1 MTSNRQLRAACFML
15 AGARL
20 GLSARLAAVASLL
33 TLAACQTPP
42 VNPNPV
48 PVDEGVSRTTVLSQS
63 NVERGGQSLLDVS
76 IVLFQHETDALT
88 ESEARLHNA
97 ERHYFP
103 LLFKE
108 VLDQSGYWGA
118 VRVLPEADVGSEL
131 ECEGRILHSHAS
143 ELRLSLICRDA
154 TGAVWLDKTSF
165 QRTGEKDYLDEQM
178 AVQDPFRP
186 LFYDLANELAAA
198 LNNRFADSA
207 ELIRATALMR
217 YGIALAPD
225 TFSAFVRPVDDRFEL
240 VGLPAKGDPMRERI
254 TRIRE
259 SEYLFVD
266 AVDEAYN
273 EVLINLVV
281 PYRIWRQ
288 YQYEFETYNQLLG
301 ADDRVGR
308 QQLAFD
314 YDALLGA
321 YRRYQDYRRNQ
332 DELEEMADSLNRS
345 LAPTLAEVEG
355 RVLELS
361 GNLAGQYRMWRSL
374 LRQLYREEGGE

>member
-1 MTSNRQLRAACFML
+1 M
-15 AGARL
+15 
-20 GLSARLAAVASLL
+20 
-33 TLAACQTPP
+33 
-42 VNPNPV
+42 
-48 PVDEGVSRTTVLSQS
+48 
-63 NVERGGQSLLDVS
+63 
-76 IVLFQHETDALT
+76 
-88 ESEARLHNA
+88 
-97 ERHYFP
+97 
-103 LLFKE
+103 
-108 VLDQSGYWGA
+108 
-118 VRVLPEADVGSEL
+118 PEADVGSEL
-131 ECEGRILHSHAS
+131 ECEGRILNSHAS

-198 LNNRFADSA
+198 LDNRFADSA

-273 EVLINLVV
+273 EVLINMVG

>member
-1 MTSNRQLRAACFML
+1 MASNRQQRAARPKL
-15 AGARL
+15 AARWL
-20 GLSARLAAVASLL
+20 GLSALLAAVASLL
-33 TLAACQTPP
+33 TLAACQTPQ
-42 VNPNPV
+42 VNTNLV
-48 PVDEGVSRTTVLSQS
+48 PVDVGVSRTTALSQS
-63 NVERGGQSLLDVS
+63 NVERGQPFLDVS

-88 ESEARLHNA
+88 ESETRLHNA

-118 VRVLPEADVGSEL
+118 VRVLPEPDVSSEL

-143 ELRLSLICRDA
+143 ELRLRLICRDA
-154 TGAVWLDKTSF
+154 TGVVWLDKTSF
-165 QRTGEKDYLDEQM
+165 QRAGEKDYLDEQM
-178 AVQDPFRP
+178 AVHDPFRP
-186 LFYDLANELAAA
+186 LFYDLANGLAAA
-198 LNNRFADSA
+198 LTNRFADST

-273 EVLINLVV
+273 EVLINMVG

-288 YQYEFETYNQLLG
+288 HQYEFETYNQLLG

-308 QQLAFD
+308 QQLAFE

>member
-1 MTSNRQLRAACFML
+1 
-15 AGARL
+15 
-20 GLSARLAAVASLL
+20 
-33 TLAACQTPP
+33 
-42 VNPNPV
+42 
-48 PVDEGVSRTTVLSQS
+48 
-63 NVERGGQSLLDVS
+63 
-76 IVLFQHETDALT
+76 
-88 ESEARLHNA
+88 
-97 ERHYFP
+97 
-103 LLFKE
+103 
-108 VLDQSGYWGA
+108 
-118 VRVLPEADVGSEL
+118 
-131 ECEGRILHSHAS
+131 
-143 ELRLSLICRDA
+143 
-154 TGAVWLDKTSF
+154 
-165 QRTGEKDYLDEQM
+165 M

-186 LFYDLANELAAA
+186 LFYDLANELATA

-225 TFSAFVRPVDDRFEL
+225 TFSAFVRSVDDRFEL
-240 VGLPAKGDPMRERI
+240 VGLPAKDDPMRERI

-273 EVLINLVV
+273 EVLINMVG

>member
-1 MTSNRQLRAACFML
+1 MASNRQQRAARSKL
-15 AGARL
+15 AARRP

-42 VNPNPV
+42 VNSTPV

-63 NVERGGQSLLDVS
+63 NVERGQSLLDVS

-88 ESEARLHNA
+88 ESETRLHNA

-131 ECEGRILHSHAS
+131 ECEGRILHSHAA
-143 ELRLSLICRDA
+143 ELRLRLICRDA

-165 QRTGEKDYLDEQM
+165 QRAGEKDYLDEQM

-186 LFYDLANELAAA
+186 LFYELANELAAA
-198 LNNRFADSA
+198 LSNRFAESA

-225 TFSAFVRPVDDRFEL
+225 TFRAFVRPVDDRFEL

-259 SEYLFVD
+259 SEFLFVD

-273 EVLINLVV
+273 EVLINMVG

-374 LRQLYREEGGE
+374 LRQLYQEEGRE

>member
-1 MTSNRQLRAACFML
+1 MTDNWQLGAQCSKFAA
-15 AGARL
+15 GWL
-20 GLSARLAAVASLL
+20 GLRSRLASTVSLL
-33 TLAACQTPP
+33 TLAACQTTP
-42 VNPNPV
+42 VNTNSV
-48 PVDEGVSRTTVLSQS
+48 PVDEGLSRTTSLSQS
-63 NVERGGQSLLDVS
+63 IEESGQSLLDLS
-76 IVLFQHETDALT
+76 IVLFGHEADALT

-103 LLFKE
+103 LLLKE

-118 VRVLPEADVGSEL
+118 VRVLPEADAGSEL

-143 ELRLSLICRDA
+143 ELRLRVICRDA

-165 QRTGEKDYLDEQM
+165 QRAGERDYLDKQM
-178 AVQDPFRP
+178 AAQDPFRP
-186 LFYDLANELAAA
+186 LFYGLANELAAA
-198 LNNRFADSA
+198 LANRFADSA
-207 ELIRATALMR
+207 ELIRVTALMR
-217 YGIALAPD
+217 YGMALAPD
-225 TFSAFVRPVDDRFEL
+225 SFSAFVKSVNDRFEL
-240 VGLPAKGDPMRERI
+240 VSLPAKDDPMLERI

-266 AVDEAYN
+266 AVDEAYT
-273 EVLINLVV
+273 EVLIKMVG

-314 YDALLGA
+314 YDALVGA

-374 LRQLYREEGGE
+374 LRQLYREEGEE

>member
-1 MTSNRQLRAACFML
+1 MTSRQQRVAWFML

-63 NVERGGQSLLDVS
+63 NVERGQSLLDVS

-88 ESEARLHNA
+88 ESETRLHNA

-131 ECEGRILHSHAS
+131 ECEGRILHSNAS

-154 TGAVWLDKTSF
+154 TGAVWLDETSF
-165 QRTGEKDYLDEQM
+165 QRTGEMDYLDEQM

-186 LFYDLANELAAA
+186 LFYDLANELADA

-273 EVLINLVV
+273 EVLINMVG

>member
-1 MTSNRQLRAACFML
+1 MQRALSSPQDGLASGEAGGSGLIADACGLSNPARELDPSACRRRSVSDDGTQSIEC
-15 AGARL
+15 GARPIFVRRVYRL
-20 GLSARLAAVASLL
+20 VSTRDGCANGVRDSLAQCGATLFSSALQGSARSV
-33 TLAACQTPP
+33 
-42 VNPNPV
+42 
-48 PVDEGVSRTTVLSQS
+48 
-63 NVERGGQSLLDVS
+63 
-76 IVLFQHETDALT
+76 
-88 ESEARLHNA
+88 
-97 ERHYFP
+97 
-103 LLFKE
+103 
-108 VLDQSGYWGA
+108 GYWGA

-131 ECEGRILHSHAS
+131 ECEGRILHSHAA
-143 ELRLSLICRDA
+143 ELRLRLICRDA

-165 QRTGEKDYLDEQM
+165 QRAGEKDYLDEQM

-186 LFYDLANELAAA
+186 LFYELANELAAA
-198 LNNRFADSA
+198 LSNRFAESA

-225 TFSAFVRPVDDRFEL
+225 TFRAFVRPVDDRFEL
-240 VGLPAKGDPMRERI
+240 VGCQRKATPCVSVSRASERASI
-254 TRIRE
+254 
-259 SEYLFVD
+259 LFVD

-273 EVLINLVV
+273 EVLINMVG

-361 GNLAGQYRMWRSL
+361 GNMAGHYRMWRSL
-374 LRQLYREEGGE
+374 LRQLYQEEGRE

>member
-1 MTSNRQLRAACFML
+1 MASNRQQRAARPKL
-15 AGARL
+15 AARWL
-20 GLSARLAAVASLL
+20 GLSALLAAVASLL
-33 TLAACQTPP
+33 TLAACQTPQ
-42 VNPNPV
+42 VNTNLV
-48 PVDEGVSRTTVLSQS
+48 PVDVGVSRTTALSQS
-63 NVERGGQSLLDVS
+63 NVERGQPFLDVS

-88 ESEARLHNA
+88 ESETRLHNA

-118 VRVLPEADVGSEL
+118 VRVLPEPDVSSEL

-143 ELRLSLICRDA
+143 ELRLRLICRDA
-154 TGAVWLDKTSF
+154 TGVVWLDKTSF
-165 QRTGEKDYLDEQM
+165 QRAGEKDYLDEQM

-186 LFYDLANELAAA
+186 LFYDLANGLAAA
-198 LNNRFADSA
+198 LTNRFADST

-273 EVLINLVV
+273 EVLIKMVG

-374 LRQLYREEGGE
+374 LRQLYREERVE

>member
-15 AGARL
+15 AEARL

-48 PVDEGVSRTTVLSQS
+48 PADEGVARTTVLSQS
-63 NVERGGQSLLDVS
+63 NVERSGRSLLDVS
-76 IVLFQHETDALT
+76 IVLFKHETDALT
-88 ESEARLHNA
+88 ESETRLHNA

-108 VLDQSGYWGA
+108 VLDQYGYWGA

-131 ECEGRILHSHAS
+131 ECEGRILNSHAS

-154 TGAVWLDKTSF
+154 TGAVWLDKTAF

-198 LNNRFADSA
+198 LDNRFADSA

-273 EVLINLVV
+273 EVLINMVG

>member
-15 AGARL
+15 AEARL

-48 PVDEGVSRTTVLSQS
+48 PADEGVARTTVLSQS
-63 NVERGGQSLLDVS
+63 NVERSGRSLLDVS
-76 IVLFQHETDALT
+76 IVLFKHETDALT
-88 ESEARLHNA
+88 ESETRLHNA

-131 ECEGRILHSHAS
+131 ECEGRILNSHAS

-154 TGAVWLDKTSF
+154 TGAVWLDKTAF

-198 LNNRFADSA
+198 LDNRFADSA

-273 EVLINLVV
+273 EVLINMVG

>member
-1 MTSNRQLRAACFML
+1 MVSNRQQRAACSKPA
-15 AGARL
+15 AGLL
-20 GLSARLAAVASLL
+20 GLSMRLAAVASLL
-33 TLAACQTPP
+33 TLAACQTAP

-48 PVDEGVSRTTVLSQS
+48 PVDEGVSRKTALSQS
-63 NVERGGQSLLDVS
+63 NVERGQSLLDVS

-88 ESEARLHNA
+88 ESETRLHNA

-103 LLFKE
+103 LLLKE

-118 VRVLPEADVGSEL
+118 VRVLPEPDVGSEL

-143 ELRLSLICRDA
+143 ELRLRLICQDA

-165 QRTGEKDYLDEQM
+165 QRAGEKDYLDEQM

-198 LNNRFADSA
+198 LINRFAEST

-225 TFSAFVRPVDDRFEL
+225 TFSAFVRRVDDRFEL

-273 EVLINLVV
+273 EVLINMVG